1 MIAPFADVLSMP
13 HVKFAGAG
21 GEPLASAHAPASL
34 DEALEMLLLDE
45 PRSVVLHLEELD
57 TVPAPFDA
65 MLSTLLPLGHG
76 VTAHVYISNR
86 GASALRN
93 HTDKT
98 EVIVAQLAGRKEW
111 LYCRERE
118 QSASPPP
125 SVPSMPWMPEATRA
139 AEALAAKLPKC
150 KTYEPEEMASENLEC
165 NRVTTEPGDAFHLP
179 RRTIHSARAVGD
191 DISVHLTLAMKC
203 AVAAA
208 AAAAAIRTRSGV
220 GLRTRR
226 RAAGRAATSRAWA
239 VATRRAATIRAAT
252 DMAATAARAAMA
264 PAATAAAATTAAAT
278 GCIATVAIT
287 MVVSAAARVTPA
299 IG

>member
-1 MIAPFADVLSMP
+1 
-13 HVKFAGAG
+13 
-21 GEPLASAHAPASL
+21 
-34 DEALEMLLLDE
+34 MLLLDE

-98 EVIVAQLAGRKEW
+98 EVIVAQLAARKEW

-139 AEALAAKLPKC
+139 AEALAAKLP
-150 KTYEPEEMASENLEC
+150 EVQDGDPEEMASENLEC
-165 NRVTTEPGDAFHLP
+165 NRVTTESGDAFHLP
-179 RRTIHSARAVGD
+179 RPHDPQRARRGRR
-191 DISVHLTLAMKC
+191 HLGASDAC
-203 AVAAA
+203 DEVRRWRRRRRRRRRSERAAL
-208 AAAAAIRTRSGV
+208 V

-226 RAAGRAATSRAWA
+226 PAAGRAATSRAWA

-252 DMAATAARAAMA
+252 DMAATAARAA
-264 PAATAAAATTAAAT
+264 
-278 GCIATVAIT
+278 
-287 MVVSAAARVTPA
+287 
-299 IG
+299 